1 MEFGVM
7 KKSKEQL
14 LKEKR
19 QNTLKKTR
27 IKNAITLTIFIL
39 MISYLFF
46 CIFTLAKNITTRIIN
61 KKVATS
67 SVSKSSEKKNDAN
80 NKSSNDEKIK
90 IKDKEILLSIVDNH
104 IL

>member
-1 MEFGVM
+1 MEVGVI

-27 IKNAITLTIFIL
+27 IKNAITLIIFIL

-46 CIFTLAKNITTRIIN
+46 VF
-61 KKVATS
+61 S
-67 SVSKSSEKKNDAN
+67 
-80 NKSSNDEKIK
+80 
-90 IKDKEILLSIVDNH
+90 H
-104 IL
+104 

>member
-1 MEFGVM
+1 M

-14 LKEKR
+14 LKERR

-27 IKNAITLTIFIL
+27 IKNAITLIIFIL

-46 CIFTLAKNITTRIIN
+46 CVFTLAKNITTRIIN
-61 KKVATS
+61 KKVVTS
-67 SVSKSSEKKNDAN
+67 LVSKSSEKKNDAN

-90 IKDKEILLSIVDNH
+90 IKNKETLLSIAHNH

>member
-1 MEFGVM
+1 M

-14 LKEKR
+14 LKERR

-27 IKNAITLTIFIL
+27 IKNAITLIIFIL

-46 CIFTLAKNITTRIIN
+46 CVFTMAKNITTRIIN

-67 SVSKSSEKKNDAN
+67 SVSKFREKNNDDN
-80 NKSSNDEKIK
+80 NKSANDEKIK
-90 IKDKEILLSIVDNH
+90 FKDKEILLSIVGNH
-104 IL
+104 IS

>member
-1 MEFGVM
+1 M

-27 IKNAITLTIFIL
+27 IKNAITLIIFIL

-67 SVSKSSEKKNDAN
+67 SVSKSSEKKNDTN

>member
-1 MEFGVM
+1 MEVGVM

-27 IKNAITLTIFIL
+27 IKNAITLIIFIL

-67 SVSKSSEKKNDAN
+67 SVSKSSEKKNDTN

>member
-1 MEFGVM
+1 M

-14 LKEKR
+14 LKERR

-27 IKNAITLTIFIL
+27 IKNAITLIIFIL

-46 CIFTLAKNITTRIIN
+46 CVFTLTKNITTRIIN

-67 SVSKSSEKKNDAN
+67 PVSKSSEKKNDTN
-80 NKSSNDEKIK
+80 SKSSNDEKIK
-90 IKDKEILLSIVDNH
+90 IKDKETLLSIVDSY